1 MASKLN
7 DIILDA
13 LSTNGELTLKK
24 LYAIIDDNSDLDLQD
39 ATRRHRVRSA
49 LYSLQQSKKVVRS
62 KPQTYKL
69 T

>member
-13 LSTNGELTLKK
+13 LSTNGELKLRK
-24 LYAIIDDNSDLDLQD
+24 LYAIIDNNPDLDLQD